1 MRISDWSSDVCC
13 SDLALTCRREMRG
26 MMLEAHELAAG
37 LHRSHAGRSRSH
49 EGVANAARRQ
59 IADDLVHHCVRL
71 DGRMAKGPPAADRR
85 NDMPPLVG
93 QLALRVIDRKSTRL
107 NSSH

>member
-1 MRISDWSSDVCC
+1 
-13 SDLALTCRREMRG
+13 MRG
-26 MMLEAHELAAG
+26 IMLDAHELAAG
-37 LHRSHAGRSRSH
+37 LHRSHAGRSRSP

-71 DGRMAKGPPAADRR
+71 DGRMAKGAPAAARR

-93 QLALRVIDRKSTRL
+93 QLALRVMAALPRMDIDLAVGLIMLVRDRQDRMSTRL
-107 NSSH
+107 KPS